1 LGAKPV
7 KVIAGVPMLAKST
20 DERLNVIANDVVAD
34 DELRIFISKNCLL
47 GAQGEKE
54 DSRAYHGLEVP
65 MERKRHPR
73 HELRKNRLFT
83 AHPLDE

>member
-20 DERLNVIANDVVAD
+20 DERLNVIANDLITEY
-34 DELRIFISKNCLL
+34 ELRVFISKNCLL

-54 DSRAYHGLEVP
+54 DPRAHHGLEIPTEVA
-65 MERKRHPR
+65 RHPR
-73 HELRKNRLFT
+73 HELRKNRLFA